1 MGVDLLFQGEFL
13 ADGKPIKRTRR
24 VANTRQ
30 AAAYSFGYNPT
41 LAAHRIHDILSVISY
56 VRNHETNPEKV
67 SLVAL
72 DATAPL
78 AIAARAQ
85 ARDAVDQLAVQT
97 SGFRFGTVDDIHSPL
112 FLPGGSEVP

>member
-13 ADGKPIKRTRR
+13 AEGKPADPTRR

-41 LAAHRIHDILSVISY
+41 LAARQVHDILSVISF
-56 VRNHETNPEKV
+56 VWNHETNPEKV

-72 DATAPL
+72 DGTAPL
-78 AIAARAQ
+78 AIAARAIK
-85 ARDAVDQLAVQT
+85 RNGYIVKMRVH
-97 SGFRFGTVDDIHSPL
+97 RN
-112 FLPGGSEVP
+112 